1 MTATASRRSTV
12 RDLLTVM
19 SGTAGAQAI
28 GLLILPVLAR
38 VFVPEAFG
46 VFQLY
51 LSLLIFCSVGIALR
65 IELTLVSR
73 HDDEVH
79 HTLASLFGLVLVV
92 ALFVTAAL
100 SLYSAFGASLG
111 FPAALLGLGLIGN
124 GCIQIAS
131 YKLIRDQSFSRLA
144 KLKVG
149 QVLIYALVALAMAAL
164 NPTLWGIIV
173 ADVIGR
179 LTAGAYGLF
188 AVQPT
193 KAERTAPL
201 VRLRGLPSFVRQN
214 WELAIIS
221 LPGALANSGG
231 AMLTPFMIFHVFGA
245 AAAGQYG
252 LVDRAMGVPVA
263 MIVVAGSQ
271 VFLGRVTE
279 QIRAGNRA
287 AVLNI
292 FVKIV
297 VAGAVICGV
306 GVLVA
311 RALIPFAFDI
321 AFGPGWG
328 PAIEIARIMI
338 FGYAVALVMGIVNQ
352 TLIALRAF
360 RLQSAWDFGWPVC
373 IGLAWI
379 LVVTQGLDLYT
390 AISLHAAAV
399 SLLGLI
405 FILLC
410 IAKLR
415 GASTPEAA
423 EA

>member
-1 MTATASRRSTV
+1 
-12 RDLLTVM
+12 M

-73 HDDEVH
+73 HEDEVH
-79 HTLASLFGLVLVV
+79 HTVASLLGLVLVV
-92 ALFVTAAL
+92 AMFVAIAL
-100 SLYSAFGASLG
+100 SLYDAFGAGLG
-111 FPAALLGLGLIGN
+111 FPAALLGLGLVGN
-124 GCIQIAS
+124 GCIQVAS
-131 YKLIRDQSFSRLA
+131 YKLIRDQNFSRLA
-144 KLKVG
+144 ALKVT
-149 QVLIYALVALAMAAL
+149 QVLIYALVALAMAVT

-173 ADVIGR
+173 ADVTGR
-179 LTAGAYGLF
+179 LVAGGYGLY
-188 AVQPT
+188 AIQPV
-193 KAERTAPL
+193 KAKRTAPL
-201 VRLRGLPSFVRQN
+201 IQMRALMPFVRQN

-263 MIVVAGSQ
+263 MIVGAGSQ
-271 VFLGRVTE
+271 VFLGRITE
-279 QIRAGNRA
+279 HLRAGRQA
-287 AVLNI
+287 AVLRI
-292 FVKIV
+292 FMQITIAGIAICV
-297 VAGAVICGV
+297 VGA
-306 GVLVA
+306 LAA
-311 RALIPFAFDI
+311 RALIPFVFDF

-328 PAIEIARIMI
+328 QAIEIARIMI
-338 FGYAVALVMGIVNQ
+338 FAYAVALVVGIVNQ
-352 TLIALRAF
+352 TLVALRAF

-373 IGLAWI
+373 IGLAWVV
-379 LVVTQGLDLYT
+379 VVTQKLDLYT
-390 AISLHAAAV
+390 AISLHAAAICA
-399 SLLGLI
+399 LGAL

-410 IAKLR
+410 VLKLR
-415 GASTPEAA
+415 GRSVAEVVEA
-423 EA
+423 